1 MESEHEQSLI
11 LEEADSFHSEFEA
24 LAAFPNVQ
32 NLTTCSCRGYCL
44 CERGRNFC
52 PCKSV
57 GNHCSTA
64 CRDGNTYSSCMNS
77 RRVHKSNSDDSVSL
91 LLYFFIQN
99 LVHLSPCFCKQ

>member
-44 CERGRNFC
+44 CEKGAGIFVHARV
-52 PCKSV
+52 SETIV
-57 GNHCSTA
+57 
-64 CRDGNTYSSCMNS
+64 
-77 RRVHKSNSDDSVSL
+77 RR
-91 LLYFFIQN
+91 
-99 LVHLSPCFCKQ
+99 LVAMETHIRLV